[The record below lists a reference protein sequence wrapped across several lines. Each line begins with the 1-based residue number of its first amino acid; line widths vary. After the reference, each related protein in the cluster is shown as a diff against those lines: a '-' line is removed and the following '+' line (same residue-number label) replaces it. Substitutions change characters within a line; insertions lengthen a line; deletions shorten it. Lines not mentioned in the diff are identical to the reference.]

1 MEKDSKGKGHK
12 GLNDIIIASM
22 KFSINEPNWEPDA
35 TGQPDLDRCIRDQSK
50 IGWPQLYKGRIAK
63 TITQYMERH
72 YRTNN
77 NDNWQYSGESWT
89 RKLIQCLWDALLA
102 LWKQRNDI
110 IHDTQLE
117 TKSIQ
122 QKRKLEARI
131 DRCYT
136 FHDELMLQDRSKIFY
151 KSKEELLQ
159 EDPRYITAWL
169 RISERIIRIHRKEKK
184 KTTKER
190 TMMEQYFKWHP
201 PERSG
206 KKVKPT
212 ARQRYSKNDL
222 KPD

>member
-1 MEKDSKGKGHK
+1 MENDSKGKGHK
-12 GLNDIIIASM
+12 GLNNIIIQSM
-22 KFSINEPNWEPDA
+22 QVSITEPNA
-35 TGQPDLDRCIRDQSK
+35 TGQLDLDRCIRDQSK
-50 IGWPQLYKGRIAK
+50 IGWSQIYKGRIA
-63 TITQYMERH
+63 TSMTQFMEQH
-72 YRTNN
+72 YRDNN
-77 NDNWQYSGESWT
+77 QDNWQYSGESWT

-117 TKSIQ
+117 KKSIQ

-136 FHDELMLQDRSKIFY
+136 FHDELPIQDRSKIFY
-151 KSKEELLQ
+151 KSKEEILQ

-169 RISERIIRIHRKEKK
+169 RLSERIIRIHRKDRN

-201 PERSG
+201 LEHSRKKG
-206 KKVKPT
+206 KHM
-212 ARQRYSKNDL
+212 ARQRHSKNDL